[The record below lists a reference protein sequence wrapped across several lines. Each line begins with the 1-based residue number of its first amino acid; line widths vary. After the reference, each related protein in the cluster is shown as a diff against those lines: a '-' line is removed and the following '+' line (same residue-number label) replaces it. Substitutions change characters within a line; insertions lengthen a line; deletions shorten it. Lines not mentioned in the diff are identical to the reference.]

1 MNIIHKNEGQKIAFN
16 VEGTKIFFRDE
27 LMLDLSKY
35 ERDYDVEIDIC
46 QDDDHI
52 LIAGLSKYYVAN
64 IIIPARQYQDPEKR
78 FLFLSAWIMSPWF
91 CGRLWRWNN
100 GKL

>member
-1 MNIIHKNEGQKIAFN
+1 MNIIHINEGQKIAFN

-46 QDDDHI
+46 QDDDQI

-64 IIIPARQYQDPEKR
+64 IIIPARQHQDPEKTVPAP
-78 FLFLSAWIMSPWF
+78 FSMDNVTLV
-91 CGRLWRWNN
+91 LWA
-100 GKL
+100 LVEVE

>member
-46 QDDDHI
+46 QDDVQI

-64 IIIPARQYQDPEKR
+64 IIIPARQYQDPEKTVPVP
-78 FLFLSAWIMSPWF
+78 FSMDNVTLV
-91 CGRLWRWNN
+91 LWA
-100 GKL
+100 LVEVE